1 MTAKRALITGITGQD
16 GAYLSRF
23 LLGKG
28 YEVHGTTRSLQTSHM
43 WRLEELGIADKVQ
56 IHEMDLREEKAIIG
70 VLDAVQPAEIYNL
83 AAWSFVASS
92 WEKPVMTADIN
103 ALGTLRLLESVRRL
117 CPEARFYQASTSE
130 MYGGSHEGHVQ
141 DETTPLHPR
150 SPYAISK
157 LFAHW
162 ATINERE
169 SFGLFA
175 CCGILFNHES
185 PLRGLEFVTRKIS
198 DGVAKIKLGLAD
210 SIALGNLDAK
220 RDWGF
225 AGDYV
230 EVMWRMLQ
238 QKTPD
243 EFVISTGVTH
253 SVRDFLTLAFRE
265 AGIEDWQP
273 YVHTDPKYLR
283 PVELEELSGRNDKAK
298 TILGWEPKVSFEELV
313 SMMVKRDLERLSQKR
328 A

>member
-28 YEVHGTTRSLQTSHM
+28 YDVHGTSRTLHSMNS
-43 WRLEELGIADKVQ
+43 WRLEELGIADKVH
-56 IHEMDLREEKAIIG
+56 IHEMGMREEKAIVG
-70 VLDAVQPAEIYNL
+70 VLNAVQPAEIYNL

-130 MYGGSHEGHVQ
+130 MYGGSHKGHVQ

-238 QKTPD
+238 QQTPD

-253 SVRDFLTLAFRE
+253 SVRDFLSLAFGE
-265 AGIEDWQP
+265 VGIADWQL

-313 SMMVKRDLERLSQKR
+313 SMMVQRDVERLSKKSS
-328 A
+328 